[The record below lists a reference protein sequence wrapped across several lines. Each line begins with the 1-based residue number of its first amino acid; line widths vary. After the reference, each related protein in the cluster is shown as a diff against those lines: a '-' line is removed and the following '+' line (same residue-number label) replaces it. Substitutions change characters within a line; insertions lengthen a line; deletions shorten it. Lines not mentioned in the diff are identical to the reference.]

1 MKSTL
6 STKVADIAN
15 IKKYSSLSGSNVD
28 EKNTKIARKKSCFC
42 LSVGLVESSPQFPAV
57 YKITGKLPPSCH
69 EVLKQHN
76 RKCRKT
82 ITALGFTGFT
92 FHVYL
97 LSKLSKEKFVLKSEH
112 VGEKLLCS
120 NLTCNKYV
128 HQLIM

>member
-1 MKSTL
+1 M
-6 STKVADIAN
+6 
-15 IKKYSSLSGSNVD
+15 
-28 EKNTKIARKKSCFC
+28 
-42 LSVGLVESSPQFPAV
+42 VESSPQFPAV

-76 RKCRKT
+76 RKCRKI

-120 NLTCNKYV
+120 KLTCNKYV